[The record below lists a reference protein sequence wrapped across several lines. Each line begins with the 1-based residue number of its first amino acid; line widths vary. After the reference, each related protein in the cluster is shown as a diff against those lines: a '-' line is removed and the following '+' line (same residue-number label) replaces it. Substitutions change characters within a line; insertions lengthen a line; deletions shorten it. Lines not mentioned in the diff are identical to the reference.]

1 MESSNTKQIQQQK
14 FKKRELK
21 LSSVYSRCLITRTIV
36 IPIISI
42 GKNIKQTIENNI
54 AANFEGK
61 CIVEGYVKPNS
72 SKLISY
78 SSGLIDRA
86 VNIVFEVVFECEVC
100 FLVEGTLIQGTAKNI
115 TKAGIRAE
123 SSIDVPSPVIVFIA
137 RDHHYNNQ
145 YFNSIQ
151 EGDKFQVR
159 VIGQRFELNDK
170 FVSIIG
176 ELIKPKVETDYGKK
190 DKYGGSI
197 KPKLIIED

>member
-100 FLVEGTLIQGTAKNI
+100 FLVEGTLIQCTAKNI

-123 SSIDVPSPVIVFIA
+123 SSIDVPSPVVVFIA

-176 ELIKPKVETDYGKK
+176 ELVKPKVEADYGKK